1 MAAVNSIL
9 QVENLT
15 KSFGDLVLFENISF
29 GLSEGQRVGL
39 IAKNGSGK
47 STLLNILSGKEGYD
61 GGTISFRR
69 DIRVGYLEQDP
80 QYPEELTVLEA
91 CFHHGNSTVE
101 LIKEYERCME
111 TEGHPGLDEILVR
124 MDHEKAW
131 EYEQKAKQ
139 ILSQLKIRDFNQQ
152 VKSLSGGQLKRVAL
166 ANTLITEP
174 DLLILDEPTNHL
186 DLDMTEWL
194 EDYLR
199 RTNLTLL
206 MVTPDRYFLD
216 RVCSEII
223 EIDTVEEVAVVRH
236 HQQSDARPLLPRP
249 CLLGDN
255 RDRQPPYI
263 PVQGQLQLL
272 SGKTRRAHRS
282 QDRRDRTRQ

>member
-1 MAAVNSIL
+1 
-9 QVENLT
+9 
-15 KSFGDLVLFENISF
+15 
-29 GLSEGQRVGL
+29 
-39 IAKNGSGK
+39 
-47 STLLNILSGKEGYD
+47 
-61 GGTISFRR
+61 
-69 DIRVGYLEQDP
+69 
-80 QYPEELTVLEA
+80 
-91 CFHHGNSTVE
+91 
-101 LIKEYERCME
+101 ME

-206 MVTPDRYFLD
+206 MVTHDRYFLD

-223 EIDTVEEVAVVRH
+223 EIDNRRIYQYKGNYSYYLEKREERIEAKTVEIERANNLYRTELEWMRRMPQARGH
-236 HQQSDARPLLPRP
+236 KARYREDAFM
-249 CLLGDN
+249 N
-255 RDRQPPYI
+255 W
-263 PVQGQLQLL
+263 
-272 SGKTRRAHRS
+272 RR
-282 QDRRDRTRQ
+282 

>member
-1 MAAVNSIL
+1 MSPIL

-15 KSFGDLVLFENISF
+15 KSFGDLVLFEDISF
-29 GLSEGQRVGL
+29 GLAEGQRIGL

-47 STLLNILSGKEGYD
+47 STLLSILSGKEGYD
-61 GGTISFRR
+61 DGKITFRR
-69 DIRVGYLEQDP
+69 DLRVGYLEQTP

-101 LIKEYERCME
+101 LIKEYERCMQ
-111 TEGHPGLDEILVR
+111 TEGHPGMDELLSR

-131 EYEQKAKQ
+131 DYEQKAKQ
-139 ILSQLKIRDFNQQ
+139 ILSQLKIRDFNQL
-152 VKSLSGGQLKRVAL
+152 VKHLSGGQLKRVAL

-186 DLDMTEWL
+186 DLEMTEWL

-206 MVTPDRYFLD
+206 MVTHDRYFLD
-216 RVCSEII
+216 RSIS
-223 EIDTVEEVAVVRH
+223 TKATTATTWRN
-236 HQQSDARPLLPRP
+236 ARNASMPGTSR
-249 CLLGDN
+249 
-255 RDRQPPYI
+255 
-263 PVQGQLQLL
+263 
-272 SGKTRRAHRS
+272 
-282 QDRRDRTRQ
+282 